1 MDDTTKRYLIELSDL
16 ALRLHKE
23 AAKATGGNSNLDS
36 VQRSLES
43 FLGFIDRA
51 QAATADAAPFQFAH
65 VAWPESTFR
74 QIRIPPQL
82 RTASP
87 EVLTSFL
94 AAMRQTC
101 GTSERETHTDQQKK
115 P

>member
-1 MDDTTKRYLIELSDL
+1 MDDTTKRYLTELSEL

-23 AAKATGGNSNLDS
+23 AAKATGGKANLDA
-36 VQRSLES
+36 VQQSLEG

-51 QAATADAAPFQFAH
+51 QVAAVDAARFQFAH

-74 QIRIPPQL
+74 QIRIPPQF

-94 AAMRQTC
+94 TAMRQTG
-101 GTSERETHTDQQKK
+101 GTSEPETHTDQQKK

>member
-1 MDDTTKRYLIELSDL
+1 MDDTEKRYLTELSEL

-23 AAKATGGNSNLDS
+23 AAKATGGKSNLDL

-43 FLGFIDRA
+43 FLDFIDRV
-51 QAATADAAPFQFAH
+51 QTATVDAARLQFAH

-87 EVLTSFL
+87 ETLTSFL
-94 AAMRQTC
+94 AAMRQTS
-101 GTSERETHTDQQKK
+101 GTSEPEQHTDQQKK